1 MGVDARSSYPLFHPR
16 SARPDQLSLT
26 ADEFAREFPRE
37 TSFVEFKSGVGARPV
52 QEAVVAFS
60 NSSGGVLLIG
70 VEDDGRVVGRE
81 LTQSV
86 EESIHQAVAD
96 ARNVG
101 QYSVQRLLVDDRPVV
116 VVSVAPRVEGFA
128 QTSNGRILTRMG
140 PRNSPLFDAD
150 LLRFISERALERF
163 ELRSSGVDRSEVE
176 SKLLDELIEAF
187 DWSASDAWTRLQEKS
202 LITADGQL
210 TIAGALFLL
219 PDPAAR
225 IGKAFVEVLRFP
237 AAGIDY
243 DKRTE
248 IRGPIHHQVREAT
261 AVVLDELGTELVVL
275 GVQRHEL
282 RRLPPVVLRE
292 AIANA
297 VAHRSYEASRTAVRV
312 EIRPDEVVVVSPGP
326 LPIPV
331 TEENIRDA
339 QAPRNLAVIRAL
351 RQFGVAEDAGRGVD
365 VMQDEMRAE
374 LLDPPRFRDTGHSVE
389 VTLPVRSPVTARER
403 AWIREIERRGEM
415 APADRIVLVHAARGE
430 PLTNRRVRELTG
442 LDRVDA
448 RRALQRLKAAGFLRQ
463 FGTRGGATYV
473 LDGSLNPPAGLRLP
487 PDEIR
492 LALLELAREGPLTNA
507 TVRERFG
514 LRRSEALRLLDD
526 LVRDGAL
533 VRRGERRGAHYLA
546 A

>member
-1 MGVDARSSYPLFHPR
+1 MDAHTTSAYPLFHPR
-16 SARPDQLSLT
+16 SARPAQLTLT
-26 ADEFAREFPRE
+26 ADEFATEFPRE
-37 TSFVEFKSGVGARPV
+37 SALIEFKTGVGSRPI

-60 NSSGGVLLIG
+60 NSDGGVLLIG
-70 VEDDGRVVGRE
+70 VEDDGSVAGRE
-81 LTQSV
+81 LTQNV
-86 EESIHQAVAD
+86 EETIHQAIAD

-101 QYSVQRLLVDDRPVV
+101 QYTIQRLVVDDRPVV
-116 VVSVAPRVEGFA
+116 VIAIAPRVEGFA
-128 QTSNGRILTRMG
+128 QTSNGRILTRVG
-140 PRNSPLFDAD
+140 ARNGPLFDAD
-150 LLRFISERALERF
+150 LLRFVSERALDRF
-163 ELRSSGVDRSEVE
+163 ELRPSGVRTSEV
-176 SKLLDELIEAF
+176 SVDLLEEM
-187 DWSASDAWTRLQEKS
+187 SAAYGWRSTDLSEHLRDKS
-202 LITADGQL
+202 LATPDEEL

-219 PDPAAR
+219 PDPASR

-237 AAGIDY
+237 DAGVDY

-248 IRGPIHHQVREAT
+248 IGGPIHHQVTQATEA
-261 AVVLDELGTELVVL
+261 VLDELGTELVVL

-282 RRLPPVVLRE
+282 PRLPPVVVRE

-312 EIRPDEVVVVSPGP
+312 EIRPDAVAIVSPGP

-331 TEENIRDA
+331 TEDNIRDA
-339 QAPRNLAVIRAL
+339 QAPRNLTVIRAL

-415 APADRIVLVHAARGE
+415 APSHRILLVHAARGE
-430 PLTNRRVRELTG
+430 PLTNRRARDLTG

-448 RRALQRLKAAGFLRQ
+448 RRALQRLKSAGFLRQ
-463 FGTRGGATYV
+463 FGARGGATYV
-473 LDGSLNPPAGLRLP
+473 LDGSLSPPAGLRLAP
-487 PDEIR
+487 AEIKR
-492 LALLELAREGPLTNA
+492 ALLELAREGPVTNS

-514 LRRSEALRLLDD
+514 LRRPEALRLLDE

-533 VRRGERRGAHYLA
+533 ERRGERRGAHYVA
-546 A
+546 G